1 MVNNKLLIFY
11 YMSHQI
17 LDRKY
22 PVEETSNYS
31 LDDKVAALYVE
42 LKLATPVHISRYS
55 RERERL
61 LP

>member
-11 YMSHQI
+11 YMSHHI

-22 PVEETSNYS
+22 PVEEASNYS
-31 LDDKVAALYVE
+31 FDNKVAALEVE
-42 LKLATPVHISRYS
+42 LKLATPV
-55 RERERL
+55 L